1 MGKQITFKLK
11 EINTKETINTKTE
24 EDEEKKSFKYVDTL
38 CEITISVKG
47 EENASKL
54 GLPTESLDDS
64 ILVEFGPKQIQSKIT
79 EHIPGNSF
87 LDDVAAN
94 EDYLSKEL
102 SSEGVDASVKV
113 TKDKKKGRGRP
124 KKKQ

>member
-24 EDEEKKSFKYVDTL
+24 EDEEKKSFKYEDTL
-38 CEITISVKG
+38 CNVEIKVKG
-47 EENASKL
+47 EENASNL
-54 GLPTESLDDS
+54 GLPTRSLDDS

-87 LDDVAAN
+87 LDDV
-94 EDYLSKEL
+94 SKE
-102 SSEGVDASVKV
+102 
-113 TKDKKKGRGRP
+113 KKKRGRP
-124 KKKQ
+124 RK